1 MNAMLFTNEQNVLA
15 PMAISAEVDLL
26 RRARAGHRDACE
38 ELFVNYLKE
47 SNSIRALLRRALSQ
61 PEDREEML
69 HEIYLQLVGSHHDFR
84 GEARLSTYVYQVAR
98 ITIFQKYR
106 RESTLKRKGI
116 YRVISEGFEIED
128 NVNSNPE
135 YCYVQKESRDSLERM
150 IGTLPP
156 AYREALRLRVIE
168 NYSYDEIAQEMKLP
182 LNTVSTKIHKG
193 KKLLT
198 TLARA

>member
-1 MNAMLFTNEQNVLA
+1 MEAMLFANAFTPAV
-15 PMAISAEVDLL
+15 PMTVSAEVDLL
-26 RRARAGHRDACE
+26 RRARHGHHDACE
-38 ELFVNYLKE
+38 ELFVKYLKE
-47 SNSIRALLRRALSQ
+47 SHTIRGLLRRALSQ

-84 GEARLSTYVYQVAR
+84 GESRLSTYVYQVAR

-106 RESTLKRKGI
+106 RESTLKRKGV
-116 YRVISEGFEIED
+116 YRVISEGFDIED

-135 YCYVQKESRDSLERM
+135 YCYVQKESRNTLEKL
-150 IGTLPP
+150 IGTLPD

-168 NYSYDEIAQEMKLP
+168 NYSYDEIAHEMKLP